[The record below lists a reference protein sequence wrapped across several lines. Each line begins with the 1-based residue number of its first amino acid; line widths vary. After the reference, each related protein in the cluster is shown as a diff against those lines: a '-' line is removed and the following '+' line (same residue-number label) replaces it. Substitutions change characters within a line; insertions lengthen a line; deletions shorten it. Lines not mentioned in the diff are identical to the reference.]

1 MLQKLAQI
9 FKIKDLRGKILFVL
23 GVFVVFRIMANI
35 PIPGIETEK
44 LRQFFEGNQFFGLLN
59 IFSGG
64 ALDNMSI
71 VMLGL
76 GPYIT
81 STIIL
86 QLLTMIFPA
95 LERLY
100 KEEGEKGRQKFNQ
113 YGRILA
119 VPLCILQG

>member
-1 MLQKLAQI
+1 MWY
-9 FKIKDLRGKILFVL
+9 RKILQVFKSPELRNKIIFVL

-35 PIPGIETEK
+35 PIPGIATEK

-64 ALDNMSI
+64 ALDNLSI

-81 STIIL
+81 ATIIL
-86 QLLTMIFPA
+86 QLLTMIF
-95 LERLY
+95 RLW
-100 KEEGEKGRQKFNQ
+100 KRSTKKKEKGA
-113 YGRILA
+113 GRDSTNT
-119 VPLCILQG
+119 GES